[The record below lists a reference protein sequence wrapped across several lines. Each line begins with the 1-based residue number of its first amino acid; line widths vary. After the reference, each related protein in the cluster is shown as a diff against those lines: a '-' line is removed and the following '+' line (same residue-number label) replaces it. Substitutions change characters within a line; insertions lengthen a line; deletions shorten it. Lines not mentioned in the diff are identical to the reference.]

1 MTEREF
7 YNYFYK
13 TYCELPFAAQL
24 KQQSNSIA
32 HLKMEI
38 GKLRKQVKDLSQK
51 KEGK

>member
-13 TYCELPFAAQL
+13 AYCELPLAAQL
-24 KQQSNSIA
+24 KQQSNNIA

-38 GKLRKQVKDLSQK
+38 GKLRKQLKDLSQK
-51 KEGK
+51 KEDK